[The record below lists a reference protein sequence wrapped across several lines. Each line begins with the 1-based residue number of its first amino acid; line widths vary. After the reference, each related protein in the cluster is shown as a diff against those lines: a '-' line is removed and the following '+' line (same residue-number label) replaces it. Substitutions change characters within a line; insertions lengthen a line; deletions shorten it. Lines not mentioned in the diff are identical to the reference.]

1 MGVKNYIV
9 AIELGSSKIVGA
21 VGVESI
27 EGMNVIAYASEPVN
41 GFISKGFVK
50 NIDET
55 SICLSSLINKLE
67 GQLDE
72 VSIKK
77 AYVAIGGMSMK
88 SVKSTVKIEF
98 DEFTK
103 ITQNIIDDM
112 AIENDNLFAVPE
124 GYQKVQVITQEYKM
138 GGDSSINPIGM
149 SVRQIEGNYIN
160 IIIKE
165 QYMKQLE
172 ESFNLADI
180 EIAKSFSAAKI
191 NAEQILSDEEKRDG
205 CALVDIGA
213 ETTTVSIFSN
223 NIMRKLSVIPLGGY
237 NITRDFSAE
246 HISMADAETLK
257 IHAGYNAERFESCID
272 KELRN
277 NIIGARMAE
286 ILQNVNHQIKR
297 SGENIACAVIT
308 GGGARLKNIETLFVE
323 NMPGLRTR
331 IATEPLIDFNSSIEP
346 KLRKGE
352 ISSTLYGL
360 LKNGKEGCCQE
371 LSPAPQAIMQN
382 MFEEPQPEA
391 KPVVEQ
397 PQPAVKEVEEA
408 PVEVTVAAPET
419 KTITEEKEGKKTR
432 EKKPEKEKS
441 KSKGRT
447 LSIFGDLFENLK
459 KGAKDIIENATKE
472 EEEYNE
478 EDNEL

>member
-9 AIELGSSKIVGA
+9 AIELGSSKIAGA

-98 DEFTK
+98 GEFTK

-432 EKKPEKEKS
+432 EKKTEKEKS